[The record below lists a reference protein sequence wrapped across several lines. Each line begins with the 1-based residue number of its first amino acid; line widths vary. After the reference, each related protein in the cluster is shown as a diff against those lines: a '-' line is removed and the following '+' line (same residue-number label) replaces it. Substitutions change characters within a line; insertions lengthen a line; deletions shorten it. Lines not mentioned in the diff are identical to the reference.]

1 MYFSGK
7 SYFNPTIIR
16 DVEIRT
22 GISKG
27 TNTNLNK
34 PKSRKKGKLT
44 RKTKA
49 KRKFNLTQL
58 KKQLGNDMVIKLLLR
73 LVEGKAGARPVGRPA
88 QQPQTTKQPRKMRLA
103 RGSGLPGKEKQKLEK
118 KKQGETEQQFFK
130 RVEDFVLENN
140 PAFLYFSQI
149 LQQDRERAEAL
160 IREQIDALRGRE
172 VPIAREAV
180 DRPEIDPRFVNE
192 LLRRLRVS
200 EGNIQ
205 ERERIVREGLR
216 EYRQAENIDLDSSDE
231 EKFYDLARTTG
242 KKKRDTKSANIQQKF
257 GQSGQERRKGRE
269 RRTVTTET
277 TTLGEL
283 GGEAL
288 SSAESSLI
296 SGLTSDETSG
306 GEALSRFQ
314 KSGSFRRPPEN
325 PLDRGG
331 LSPEEEKQR
340 LAQQFQPNP
349 APAPIGRPSFES
361 QGLKTKTQLEK
372 EAKQPTYR
380 QEGDTK
386 VIGGGA
392 VAGFRKPG
400 RPKAGQGESSVTVTR
415 EEEEE
420 QEEQEEQ
427 FQEDETEEEQQYAPF
442 SSEQV
447 EQDLELLRPIPTETF
462 DERLREQER
471 ERRFAPLQKAD
482 TGEVEVAAT
491 DPTYKVGRAVTRV
504 KRGGIGLLQKTQVE
518 KGLGALQAESQQIS
532 LAQPISFSIGESGT
546 ETDVSAPDLQDSFG
560 FSSGSDTE
568 YSEQEKDLD
577 FQKFKYL
584 PEKQQEKAFS
594 RLQGQLK
601 VSDKE
606 LQKQVEEQQVYRGL
620 LDSDDERQ
628 AQEVIQI
635 NRQSQSQL
643 AQRQSVSGL
652 PQDTEL
658 SQLNLELLSGSET
671 SITSSLFREAEAD
684 FDFTQPTPP
693 GSVSS
698 FNLSSQSEP
707 ERRVVKRKVKKS
719 VNIFK
724 REIDDID
731 QKIDDLQLSL
741 GQGAS
746 TGGMTFQAEGKTEE
760 DIRTEIE
767 QLQIEKD
774 ILEKQLEKREKQQ
787 AKRKQPEPESALTS
801 ESEAETGQFLQQ
813 QQKLG
818 QKQQTLTKAAQ
829 KLLPKLESEYETL
842 LKEQEQELV
851 DESIEVEDKK
861 AKQTGDLFEFRGKI
875 EDEIYKLNKKSPEE
889 EQLVNRVFRADIALK
904 LLEDPENEELI
915 LFEELYG
922 DLYEYTGIPTTT
934 TAKETQ
940 ALVKDQRKRYKEAE
954 TRLREFEA
962 DRREALEGVKS
973 LESDSRRKQ
982 SELYNTPV
990 EKPFRIDSNIKGQ
1003 DVTPKDWKEY
1013 ESEVLG
1019 YFVSK
1024 GKLTEEERQQIINAD
1039 TKKRKE
1045 IIEKLKGAGNFRR
1058 EWLLPKEK
1066 GEYERWWKSY
1076 VTANLKE
1083 LNPQQAGR
1091 KPRTEEEKAQGGS
1104 SFKAQFKDFM
1114 ITRLDGVTPQQYANV
1129 NSRIETFKSKN
1140 QKIAKLFSGE
1150 SQGIKERQ
1158 SAFETLEKEINKALL
1173 TSGDGQSKSEKNQ
1186 KLEKRDLNT
1195 FVGDIVGDD
1204 LKYFVFKKGSLVF
1217 GGGTGIS
1224 ITTVQDEKNKA
1235 GSVYRVTDTKENKR
1249 YMLRVMKPNK
1259 YRLEEDTENNDT
1271 LVSKR
1276 KVIMAFN

>member
-1 MYFSGK
+1 
-7 SYFNPTIIR
+7 
-16 DVEIRT
+16 
-22 GISKG
+22 
-27 TNTNLNK
+27 
-34 PKSRKKGKLT
+34 
-44 RKTKA
+44 
-49 KRKFNLTQL
+49 
-58 KKQLGNDMVIKLLLR
+58 
-73 LVEGKAGARPVGRPA
+73 
-88 QQPQTTKQPRKMRLA
+88 
-103 RGSGLPGKEKQKLEK
+103 
-118 KKQGETEQQFFK
+118 
-130 RVEDFVLENN
+130 
-140 PAFLYFSQI
+140 
-149 LQQDRERAEAL
+149 
-160 IREQIDALRGRE
+160 
-172 VPIAREAV
+172 
-180 DRPEIDPRFVNE
+180 
-192 LLRRLRVS
+192 
-200 EGNIQ
+200 
-205 ERERIVREGLR
+205 
-216 EYRQAENIDLDSSDE
+216 
-231 EKFYDLARTTG
+231 
-242 KKKRDTKSANIQQKF
+242 
-257 GQSGQERRKGRE
+257 
-269 RRTVTTET
+269 
-277 TTLGEL
+277 
-283 GGEAL
+283 
-288 SSAESSLI
+288 
-296 SGLTSDETSG
+296 
-306 GEALSRFQ
+306 
-314 KSGSFRRPPEN
+314 
-325 PLDRGG
+325 
-331 LSPEEEKQR
+331 
-340 LAQQFQPNP
+340 
-349 APAPIGRPSFES
+349 
-361 QGLKTKTQLEK
+361 
-372 EAKQPTYR
+372 
-380 QEGDTK
+380 
-386 VIGGGA
+386 
-392 VAGFRKPG
+392 
-400 RPKAGQGESSVTVTR
+400 
-415 EEEEE
+415 
-420 QEEQEEQ
+420 
-427 FQEDETEEEQQYAPF
+427 
-442 SSEQV
+442 
-447 EQDLELLRPIPTETF
+447 
-462 DERLREQER
+462 
-471 ERRFAPLQKAD
+471 
-482 TGEVEVAAT
+482 
-491 DPTYKVGRAVTRV
+491 
-504 KRGGIGLLQKTQVE
+504 
-518 KGLGALQAESQQIS
+518 
-532 LAQPISFSIGESGT
+532 
-546 ETDVSAPDLQDSFG
+546 
-560 FSSGSDTE
+560 
-568 YSEQEKDLD
+568 
-577 FQKFKYL
+577 
-584 PEKQQEKAFS
+584 
-594 RLQGQLK
+594 
-601 VSDKE
+601 
-606 LQKQVEEQQVYRGL
+606 

-693 GSVSS
+693 SSVSS

-1114 ITRLDGVTPQQYANV
+1114 ITRLDGVTPQQYASV
-1129 NSRIETFKSKN
+1129 ESRIETFKSKN

-1249 YMLRVMKPNK
+1249 YMLRVMNPNK

-1271 LVSKR
+1271 LVE
-1276 KVIMAFN
+1276 